1 MGMAHLK
8 LLNIEKIY
16 PNGAKAVENIS
27 FEVAEGEFVVLVGP
41 SGCGKT
47 TILRMIAGLE
57 DISSGEIHLDNKII
71 NNLPPKDR
79 NIGMVFQNY
88 ALYPHLTV
96 FENLAFPLQIQKIK
110 KNQIKAN
117 VEKIAELLKI
127 NDCLDKKPKELS
139 GGQRQRV
146 ALGRALIRQP
156 RILLFDEP
164 LSNLDAKLRVEMRT
178 EITKLHRTLNSISI
192 YVTHDQIEAM
202 TMATKIIILNNGKI
216 QQIGTPDEIYNLPK
230 NKFVA
235 GFVGSAPINFFDCKL
250 IEQTNFLASIALT
263 NGDIINIQSKCKLPE
278 KFTLAI
284 RPENLSVSHTL
295 NSNSIKGKV
304 VNIENLGY
312 EKNIYFEYGKSLY
325 SCKTKI
331 ENSININDEIYLSF
345 LEDKLL
351 FYNEQGEL
359 ID

>member
-1 MGMAHLK
+1 MAHLK

-127 NDCLDKKPKELS
+127 NDCL
-139 GGQRQRV
+139 
-146 ALGRALIRQP
+146 
-156 RILLFDEP
+156 
-164 LSNLDAKLRVEMRT
+164 
-178 EITKLHRTLNSISI
+178 
-192 YVTHDQIEAM
+192 
-202 TMATKIIILNNGKI
+202 
-216 QQIGTPDEIYNLPK
+216 
-230 NKFVA
+230 
-235 GFVGSAPINFFDCKL
+235 
-250 IEQTNFLASIALT
+250 
-263 NGDIINIQSKCKLPE
+263 
-278 KFTLAI
+278 
-284 RPENLSVSHTL
+284 
-295 NSNSIKGKV
+295 
-304 VNIENLGY
+304 
-312 EKNIYFEYGKSLY
+312 
-325 SCKTKI
+325 
-331 ENSININDEIYLSF
+331 
-345 LEDKLL
+345 
-351 FYNEQGEL
+351 
-359 ID
+359 

>member
-1 MGMAHLK
+1 MAHLK
-8 LLNIEKIY
+8 LLNIEKVY
-16 PNGAKAVENIS
+16 PNGTKAVENIS

-57 DISSGEIHLDNKII
+57 DISNGEIYLDTKII
-71 NNLPPKDR
+71 NNLSPKDR

-110 KNQIKAN
+110 KFQIKSN
-117 VEKIAELLKI
+117 VEKISELLQI
-127 NDCLDKKPKELS
+127 SDCLYKKPKELS

-178 EITKLHRTLNSISI
+178 EITKLHRSLNAISI

-216 QQIGTPDEIYNLPK
+216 QQIGSPEEIYNLPK

-235 GFVGSAPINFFDCKL
+235 SFIGSTPINFFDCKL
-250 IEQTNFLASIALT
+250 LEQNDSCTSFSLT
-263 NGDIINIQSKCKLPE
+263 NGEMINIQTKRKLPE

-284 RPENLSVSHTL
+284 RPENLSVSQMQ

-312 EKNIYFEYGKSLY
+312 EKNLYFEYGKSLY
-325 SCKTKI
+325 SCKSNI
-331 ENSININDEIYLSF
+331 ENPININDDIFISF

-359 ID
+359 IN

>member
-1 MGMAHLK
+1 MAYLK
-8 LLNIEKIY
+8 LLNIEKVY
-16 PNGAKAVENIS
+16 PNGTKAVENIS
-27 FEVAEGEFVVLVGP
+27 FEVSEGEFVVLVGP

-57 DISSGEIHLDNKII
+57 DVSQGEIYLDNKII
-71 NNLPPKDR
+71 NDLSPKDR

-96 FENLAFPLQIQKIK
+96 FENLAFPLQIQKFK
-110 KNQIKAN
+110 KNQIKSN

-178 EITKLHRTLNSISI
+178 EITKLHRTLNAISI

-235 GFVGSAPINFFDCKL
+235 SFVGSTPINFFDCQL
-250 IEQTNFLASIALT
+250 LEYNNFRASFALA
-263 NGDIINIQSKCKLPE
+263 NGDIINILAKHELPE
-278 KFTLAI
+278 RFTLAI
-284 RPENLSVSHTL
+284 RPENLFILKTQ
-295 NSNSIKGKV
+295 NINSIKGKV

-312 EKNIYFEYGKSLY
+312 EKNIYFEYGKLLY
-325 SCKTKI
+325 SCKTNI
-331 ENSININDEIYLSF
+331 ENSININDEIYFSL

-359 ID
+359 IY